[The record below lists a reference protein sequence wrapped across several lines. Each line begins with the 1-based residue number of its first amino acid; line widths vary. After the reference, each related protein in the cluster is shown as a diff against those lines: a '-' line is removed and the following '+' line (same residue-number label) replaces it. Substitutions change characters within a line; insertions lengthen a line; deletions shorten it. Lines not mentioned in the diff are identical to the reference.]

1 MKTSNFLWGLV
12 FIIIGC
18 ILGVNALG
26 IAHIN
31 IFFDGW
37 WTLFIIIPAFINIF
51 KDDDKEAAF
60 VWLLVGVILLLA
72 CNDFI
77 SFDLVWKLAFPA
89 ILVLIGISIMFKD
102 KVEKEVRV
110 KIKESRKNEKRNT
123 ICATFE
129 EKKIVADKKYED
141 VTLET
146 IFGSIKYDMRDVEIK
161 KDVVLKT
168 STVFGST
175 KIIAPEGVDVKVS
188 SSGIFKDTINKVKGR
203 DSKHTIYVDASTVF
217 GSVIVSDK

>member
-26 IAHIN
+26 IAHIDL
-31 IFFDGW
+31 FFDGW

>member
-1 MKTSNFLWGLV
+1 MKTSNVMWGFV
-12 FIIIGC
+12 FILVGC

-37 WTLFIIIPAFINIF
+37 WTLFIIVPAFINIF

-60 VWLLVGVILLLA
+60 VWLMVGVILLLA
-72 CNDFI
+72 CNDYI
-77 SFDLVWKLAFPA
+77 SFDLVWKLALPA

-102 KVEKEVRV
+102 RVEKEVRV
-110 KIKESRKNEKRNT
+110 KIKESRKDADRKT
-123 ICATFE
+123 ICATFQ
-129 EKKIVADKKYED
+129 EKIEKADKKAEE
-141 VTLET
+141 VSLET
-146 IFGSIKYDMRDVEIK
+146 IFASMKYDMRDVEVK
-161 KDVVLKT
+161 KDMVIKT

-175 KIIAPEGVDVKVS
+175 KIIAPKGVAVKVS
-188 SSGIFKDTINKVKGR
+188 ASGIFKDTINKVKGK
-203 DSKHTIYVDASTVF
+203 DAKYTIYVDASTVF

>member
-37 WTLFIIIPAFINIF
+37 WTLFIIVPAFINIF

>member
-37 WTLFIIIPAFINIF
+37 WTLFIIVPAFINIF

-168 STVFGST
+168 STVFSST

>member
-37 WTLFIIIPAFINIF
+37 WTLFIIVPAFINIF

-102 KVEKEVRV
+102 KVEKEVKV
-110 KIKESRKNEKRNT
+110 KIKESKNTNRST

-129 EKKIVADKKYED
+129 EKRVKADKKYED
-141 VTLET
+141 VTLEA
-146 IFGSIKYDMRDVEIK
+146 IFGSLRYDMRDVEIK

-168 STVFGST
+168 STVFGSI
-175 KIIAPEGVDVKVS
+175 KIVAPEGVAVKVS
-188 SSGIFKDTINKVKGR
+188 SSGIFKDTINKVKGT

>member
-1 MKTSNFLWGLV
+1 MKISNVMWGLV

-18 ILGVNALG
+18 ILGINALG

-31 IFFDGW
+31 LFFDGW
-37 WTLFIIIPAFINIF
+37 WTLFIIVPAFINIF

-60 VWLLVGVILLLA
+60 IWLIVGLVLLLA

-77 SFDLVWKLAFPA
+77 SFDLVWKLAFPV
-89 ILVLIGISIMFKD
+89 ILVLIGVSIMFKD
-102 KVEKEVRV
+102 RVEKEVKI
-110 KIKESRKNEKRNT
+110 KIKESRKDNNRNT

-129 EKKIVADKKYED
+129 EKKILADKKYED
-141 VTLET
+141 VTLEA
-146 IFGSIKYDMRDVEIK
+146 IFGSVKYDMRDVEIK

-168 STVFGST
+168 SAVFGT
-175 KIIAPEGVDVKVS
+175 VKIIAPKGVGVKVS
-188 SSGIFKDTINKVKGR
+188 SSGIFKDTINKVKSR
-203 DSKHTIYVDASTVF
+203 DAKNTIYVDASTVF